1 MFATDTAPPFKVL
14 AHRRDADADAADA
27 DADAATA
34 CIGKASSEV
43 PVLLRA
49 PLRSFNVLV
58 LVGEVPV
65 LTVTLR
71 FLVVVVC
78 ACVFGDNCHC
88 VR

>member
-14 AHRRDADADAADA
+14 APRRDADA

-49 PLRSFNVLV
+49 PLRSIFKVLV
-58 LVGEVPV
+58 LGEVPV